1 MSLFDSASL
10 VVTPNGYKE
19 DKLYSIKPTDGSG
32 DLVVTRATTATRVN
46 SAGLIEIVPYNLLT
60 YSEQFDNAD
69 WGKEFTTITA
79 NNIISPNGIQTADRF
94 NLNGGTEQK
103 FIYQGA
109 AQNGTYTQSVY
120 FKKGTHTFVQLA
132 TGGDVNPYC
141 NFDLTNG
148 TFAAFGSSATMTNVG
163 NDWYRCTMTYT
174 SSIATFF
181 YIFASNSLASAR
193 TPATSSTG
201 NFYAWGAQLVQGSS
215 AKEYFP
221 TTDRLNVPRIDYTNG
236 SCPSILV
243 EPQRTNLL
251 TYSEQFN
258 NVSWIKSNLSI
269 TANATTAPDGTL
281 TADKLVENSSNANH
295 LVQKAVV
302 ASNAVY
308 TFSVFAKKSERNWV
322 VLRGVN
328 ASFQNVKAWFNID
341 AGTIGTLENGAT
353 AKITN
358 VGNGWYK
365 LEMTIP
371 SFSTGFE
378 FRVSTSTGNN
388 VDSYTGDGTSG
399 LFIWGAQLE
408 AGSYP
413 TSYIPT
419 VASSVTRNAD
429 VISKTGIS
437 SLIGQTEGTVFI
449 EHIYNTEITN
459 PIGAD
464 DIVIGFSNGTL
475 SNLLLIIHYGSGV
488 NSYNNKLR
496 LYIRNAGADQAL
508 IDLAGTTT
516 GTYKIA
522 VAYKNND
529 VAFYVNGVQ
538 VGIDTSV
545 SVPTLSNL
553 YLYDF
558 LGTNTKYN
566 TDKVKSAAI
575 WKTRLT
581 NAELAT
587 LTTI

>member
-46 SAGLIEIVPYNLLT
+46 SDGLIEQVPYN
-60 YSEQFDNAD
+60 FV
-69 WGKEFTTITA
+69 
-79 NNIISPNGIQTADRF
+79 
-94 NLNGGTEQK
+94 
-103 FIYQGA
+103 
-109 AQNGTYTQSVY
+109 TYTEDFNNASWVTVGVTKTTGITDA
-120 FKKGTHTFVQLA
+120 FGTSKGVRISDIGSGNTSDFIINNAIPMNLS
-132 TGGDVNPYC
+132 GGDVINYSVYLKGSGTIGLALERGGSGDY
-141 NFDLTNG
+141 FFTTQVVTLTNAWTRYNFSYTLPSGFRNGLQYYITNLTG
-148 TFAAFGSSATMTNVG
+148 TT
-163 NDWYRCTMTYT
+163 
-174 SSIATFF
+174 
-181 YIFASNSLASAR
+181 
-193 TPATSSTG
+193 ATSVDICFPQITYG
-201 NFYAWGAQLVQGSS
+201 TS

-221 TTDRLNVPRIDYTNG
+221 TTDRLDVPRLDYTN
-236 SCPSILV
+236 STCPSILV
-243 EPQRTNLL
+243 EPQRTNLN
-251 TYSEQFN
+251 TYSEDFTNGVYTNQNTTISAN
-258 NVSWIKSNLSI
+258 N
-269 TANATTAPDGTL
+269 TTAPDGTT
-281 TADKLVENSSNANH
+281 TADKLVITGSGVTSIHREVTTSSGNYYTTSVYAKKAETQYVNLGFIYSAGIYAGTQFDLNNGTIKRNNSS
-295 LVQKAVV
+295 
-302 ASNAVY
+302 SY
-308 TFSVFAKKSERNWV
+308 TGLSS
-322 VLRGVN
+322 
-328 ASFQNVKAWFNID
+328 
-341 AGTIGTLENGAT
+341 TITS
-353 AKITN
+353 
-358 VGNGWYK
+358 VGNGWYR
-365 LEMTIP
+365 LTVTCIINTATAYPTILP
-371 SFSTGFE
+371 SNAE
-378 FRVSTSTGNN
+378 WTSGEPRQNLTGNN
-388 VDSYTGDGTSG
+388 TTGAYFWG
-399 LFIWGAQLE
+399 LQMEL
-408 AGSYP
+408 GSYA

-437 SLIGQTEGTVFI
+437 SLIGQTEGTIFI

-475 SNLLLIIHYGSGV
+475 NNLLLIIHYGSGV

-575 WKTRLT
+575 WKERLSNET
-581 NAELAT
+581 LAT